1 MKCGIESHAAF
12 YCGHLIDD
20 RSLTP
25 LAVAWATIVALWFHR
40 LPGWLRRPAG
50 EAAGGPG
57 HSAMVLPRRPTHES
71 VTTRQAQPN
80 FSVASPGTR
89 SDLAAHEGRAE
100 RRQGPRS
107 DSLAIRI
114 SQRPVKPAQRPSR
127 PGKVVVIRTWRA
139 TLNPFGRS

>member
-25 LAVAWATIVALWFHR
+25 LAVAWATIVALWF
-40 LPGWLRRPAG
+40 LVYLVGCVGPLAKPPAA
-50 EAAGGPG
+50 EG

-89 SDLAAHEGRAE
+89 SDLAAHEGRAV

-107 DSLAIRI
+107 EAWQSEYL
-114 SQRPVKPAQRPSR
+114 SGP
-127 PGKVVVIRTWRA
+127 
-139 TLNPFGRS
+139 